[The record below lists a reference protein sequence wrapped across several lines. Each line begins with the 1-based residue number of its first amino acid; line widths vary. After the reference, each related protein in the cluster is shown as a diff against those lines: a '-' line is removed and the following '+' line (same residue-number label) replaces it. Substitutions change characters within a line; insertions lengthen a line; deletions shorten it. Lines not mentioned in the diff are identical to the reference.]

1 MSHKPLRT
9 DKQCLNCGHEVQERY
24 CSHCGQENLEL
35 NDSVTHLV
43 IHYVQD
49 MFNYD
54 NKLWHTL
61 KNLVTKPGLVAAE
74 YMQGKRQ
81 SNLQPIRFYVFTS
94 SVFFLAFFFAVGDGV
109 LNSEV
114 SPAENYPKRLYHLE
128 REKSFLAGTPD
139 TMYVV
144 PLINSLRIKTGD
156 TIHAIPDT
164 IKQVEEPEVP
174 VSAETEQESESWL
187 EKLIEEKSDERQKEL
202 EEEFEGDKNQAGNA
216 LIKEFTHTLPQ
227 LFFLSL
233 PFFAFFLKILY
244 WRSRRSSYV
253 EHFIFSIYHYAYL
266 FVIML
271 FYFLI
276 SILADSLDVPALS
289 AIEEWL
295 GYGLF
300 LYPSIYLLLSM
311 KRFYADRWGKLIL
324 RFCVLLFLLL
334 IVMLVLFVAL
344 ALFTYF
350 F

>member
-1 MSHKPLRT
+1 M
-9 DKQCLNCGHEVQERY
+9 
-24 CSHCGQENLEL
+24 
-35 NDSVTHLV
+35 
-43 IHYVQD
+43 
-49 MFNYD
+49 
-54 NKLWHTL
+54 
-61 KNLVTKPGLVAAE
+61 
-74 YMQGKRQ
+74 
-81 SNLQPIRFYVFTS
+81 
-94 SVFFLAFFFAVGDGV
+94 
-109 LNSEV
+109 
-114 SPAENYPKRLYHLE
+114 
-128 REKSFLAGTPD
+128 
-139 TMYVV
+139 
-144 PLINSLRIKTGD
+144 
-156 TIHAIPDT
+156 
-164 IKQVEEPEVP
+164 
-174 VSAETEQESESWL
+174 
-187 EKLIEEKSDERQKEL
+187 
-202 EEEFEGDKNQAGNA
+202 
-216 LIKEFTHTLPQ
+216 
-227 LFFLSL
+227 
-233 PFFAFFLKILY
+233 
-244 WRSRRSSYV
+244 